1 MSAHT
6 PGPWMVS
13 FDASRYG
20 IYQCEEINGV
30 QHRRTPIAFV
40 PKLTKVGTCEV
51 EEHRIILQDARLI
64 AAAPELLDA
73 LRRLERRGYLNEHSC
88 AGEDGNADMAFARAV
103 IAKAA
108 GGKPA

>member
-40 PKLTKVGTCEV
+40 PKLTKDETCPA
-51 EEHRIILQDARLI
+51 EEHRTILQDARLI
-64 AAAPELLDA
+64 AAAPDMLNA
-73 LRRLERRGYLNEHSC
+73 LRKAVVTL
-88 AGEDGNADMAFARAV
+88 AGAMVHAPELDVDDAYTAV
-103 IAKAA
+103 SDAIAKTT
-108 GGKPA
+108 GERP